1 MVHELKGIQNN
12 KADLSFLYRTKGFHF
27 NMSVVSPGGKCW
39 FGLDS
44 KTFEISVKE
53 VKGKVTGRI
62 CERGPNFSS
71 WVRFSGK
78 GLALL
83 VEGAETCSALKV
95 GECFRN
101 VWVEG
106 EIQCLLDLH
115 SNRAGRFLLCSAWD
129 VEGKEFSVVFPVCSD
144 QRREK
149 SKASSVQGLVLR
161 GDDEGKKGS
170 FSNSFDSHNAVNER
184 KKTYKDHTWYTGV

>member
-1 MVHELKGIQNN
+1 MLCCWRMMVEMELIHYTNFCKQWFMSWKVSRII
-12 KADLSFLYRTKGFHF
+12 KRILSFLYRTKGFHF

-53 VKGKVTGRI
+53 VKGKVTGRL

-95 GECFRN
+95 GGCGRSWLTSLEALVCAQTK
-101 VWVEG
+101 G
-106 EIQCLLDLH
+106 ERSLKL
-115 SNRAGRFLLCSAWD
+115 ALC
-129 VEGKEFSVVFPVCSD
+129 
-144 QRREK
+144 
-149 SKASSVQGLVLR
+149 R
-161 GDDEGKKGS
+161 G
-170 FSNSFDSHNAVNER
+170 
-184 KKTYKDHTWYTGV
+184 WL